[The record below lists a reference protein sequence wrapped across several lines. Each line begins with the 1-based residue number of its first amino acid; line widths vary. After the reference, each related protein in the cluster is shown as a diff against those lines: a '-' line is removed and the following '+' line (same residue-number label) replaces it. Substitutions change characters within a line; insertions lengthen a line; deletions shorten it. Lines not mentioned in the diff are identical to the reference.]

1 MKRNV
6 TSAREINGQDTHAG
20 PEGISKL
27 SDIKMTLTFKMLWA
41 ADKLDAREQA
51 DSTRQQ
57 HRKGPELQSPLGAST
72 SGGSVPPGKLP
83 APGLV
88 VDVVEETAFRHEE
101 RVRLEWTFCRQTLFV
116 VMHCRWA

>member
-1 MKRNV
+1 
-6 TSAREINGQDTHAG
+6 
-20 PEGISKL
+20 
-27 SDIKMTLTFKMLWA
+27 MLRA
-41 ADKLDAREQA
+41 ADKLDTREQA

-57 HRKGPELQSPLGAST
+57 HREGPELQSPLGAGT
-72 SGGSVPPGKLP
+72 SSSSVPPGELP

-88 VDVVEETAFRHEE
+88 VDVVEETAFWHQE